1 MKWKTSRE
9 KTPSSWQIENKTSFV
24 EVSRALLGEKK
35 PKRTVTNT
43 DRISSR
49 ERKRPWGLRNGVFP
63 SNHSENKT

>member
-35 PKRTVTNT
+35 PKR
-43 DRISSR
+43 DC
-49 ERKRPWGLRNGVFP
+49 
-63 SNHSENKT
+63 NKYRQDQLKGEKEALGTQEWCLSF